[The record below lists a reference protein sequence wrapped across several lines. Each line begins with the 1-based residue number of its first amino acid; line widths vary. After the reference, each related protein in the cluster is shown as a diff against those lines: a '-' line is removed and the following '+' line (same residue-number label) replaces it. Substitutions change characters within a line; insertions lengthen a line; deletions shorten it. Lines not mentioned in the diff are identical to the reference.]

1 MAWKE
6 TFELQRQSHE
16 NELKMAEKSNEVLKA
31 ALAKAH
37 RDAFYFQTRV
47 EELKDFINERPG
59 ELPSTDALIQA
70 KDDMFSDLERKAGEC
85 YTAFIALDKSSREDR
100 ANDKAEIAKL
110 REDLA
115 KSDALVTSLGDSKI
129 VFQKQCQDLFAMLQK
144 RVYPSE
150 LTEAMDHYFQLTIQD
165 NSYLASVV
173 ADQGQ
178 RLAEKD
184 LELESLQAKSLET
197 IRSLEDRQEHCS
209 NLETMV
215 REKDVKLGALQMEL
229 DALPVDHQEI
239 IDGRD
244 AMIAG
249 LQGQLREVRDS
260 TSDLLHATR
269 TEGERQIMAIKD
281 DEISRL
287 KEANKEYDAQNQQLL
302 DERYYLERVIEDNTV
317 EVVLAEHELAE
328 KSAQLLAANDKLR
341 IMEER
346 IGGQFGLPPATSV
359 LELLSDREKTSRLRR
374 AQGTPITPW
383 RPQTDEELEKILEIF
398 PE

>member
-16 NELKMAEKSNEVLKA
+16 NELEKAQKSNEVLRA

-37 RDAFYFQTRV
+37 RDAFYFQDRV
-47 EELKDFINERPG
+47 EELKGFMNERPG
-59 ELPSTDALIQA
+59 ELPSTDALVQA

-110 REDLA
+110 RKDLA
-115 KSDALVTSLGDSKI
+115 KSGALVTSLGDSKT
-129 VFQKQCQDLFAMLQK
+129 VFQKQCQGLLAMLQK

-150 LTEAMDHYFQLTIQD
+150 LIEAMDHYFQLTIQD

-173 ADQGQ
+173 TDQGQ
-178 RLAEKD
+178 RLAKKD

-209 NLETMV
+209 NLETTL
-215 REKDVKLGALQMEL
+215 REKDVELGALQMEL
-229 DALPVDHQEI
+229 DALPIDHQKI

-244 AMIAG
+244 SLIAE
-249 LQGQLREVRDS
+249 LQGQLREVQDS
-260 TSDLLHATR
+260 TTDLLHATR
-269 TEGERQIMAIKD
+269 TEGERQIMATKD

-287 KEANKEYDAQNQQLL
+287 KEAHRECDAQNQQLL
-302 DERYYLERVIEDNTV
+302 DERYYLEKVIDGNTAAV
-317 EVVLAEHELAE
+317 ALAEHELAE
-328 KSAQLLAANDKLR
+328 KSAQLLAAKDKLET
-341 IMEER
+341 IEER
-346 IGGQFGLPPATSV
+346 IGGQFGLLPATSI
-359 LELLSDREKTSRLRR
+359 LELLSDREKM
-374 AQGTPITPW
+374 G
-383 RPQTDEELEKILEIF
+383 
-398 PE
+398 